1 MASANITSW
10 IHVVPWWYRA
20 VPGELIKQQR
30 LLLSTVVDYFS
41 FKVLLQTL
49 FQPWKRDELSTEQL
63 SLQQQFEVLGLNMM
77 SRLVGAVVRGSAM
90 FAGVLVIIGLLSFFA
105 LLWVSWVLAPLLAIA
120 LIAFGLFSMVRGQ
133 A

>member
-1 MASANITSW
+1 M
-10 IHVVPWWYRA
+10 
-20 VPGELIKQQR
+20 
-30 LLLSTVVDYFS
+30 VDYFS